1 MNRQLISGTVA
12 PGFEEVE
19 RQFRRN
25 FAERG
30 EIGAA
35 CAVYHRGEK
44 VVDLWGGFRDH
55 RSKAPWE
62 EDTLVLVFSTT
73 KGLAAMAMAVA
84 HSRGLL
90 DYNEQVA
97 AYWPEFAAAG
107 KGEVTVAQLL
117 SHQAGLCVIDE
128 PLTVD
133 TLNDLNAVAEL
144 VGKQAPA
151 WEPGSRHGYHGMS
164 LGFYQG
170 ELIRRV
176 DPEGRSLGKFF
187 QDETAKPLGLEFYIG
202 LPDDLPEERVATIK
216 DWHPM
221 QMVFHL
227 KKLPWP
233 FVKAF
238 MKKGSVTER
247 TFSNPA
253 TKRPADFAK
262 REYLSVEIPSG
273 NGVGLVSSIAKAY
286 GVFATR
292 GVELNLKEET
302 LTALTTPMPT
312 PTEGALDEVFR
323 VDKSY
328 SMGFSKPCSSF
339 EFGCGDSS
347 FGAPGAGGS
356 FAFADPDKQIG
367 FAYAMNRMG
376 FYLWDDPR
384 EKALRGTLYRCL
396 GE

>member
-128 PLTVD
+128 PLS
-133 TLNDLNAVAEL
+133 LESLSDL
-144 VGKQAPA
+144 
-151 WEPGSRHGYHGMS
+151 
-164 LGFYQG
+164 
-170 ELIRRV
+170 
-176 DPEGRSLGKFF
+176 
-187 QDETAKPLGLEFYIG
+187 
-202 LPDDLPEERVATIK
+202 
-216 DWHPM
+216 
-221 QMVFHL
+221 
-227 KKLPWP
+227 
-233 FVKAF
+233 
-238 MKKGSVTER
+238 
-247 TFSNPA
+247 
-253 TKRPADFAK
+253 
-262 REYLSVEIPSG
+262 
-273 NGVGLVSSIAKAY
+273 
-286 GVFATR
+286 
-292 GVELNLKEET
+292 
-302 LTALTTPMPT
+302 
-312 PTEGALDEVFR
+312 
-323 VDKSY
+323 
-328 SMGFSKPCSSF
+328 
-339 EFGCGDSS
+339 
-347 FGAPGAGGS
+347 
-356 FAFADPDKQIG
+356 
-367 FAYAMNRMG
+367 
-376 FYLWDDPR
+376 DDPSCRSRR
-384 EKALRGTLYRCL
+384 EKF
-396 GE
+396 GEVLSGRNCKAARSGVLHRPPR